1 MEKKARALAKIV
13 QGARPHGEEIVIS
26 FPRRHHAGDRLLIGD
41 GFLFGERKERGM
53 NAACF
58 EGSEKRLCKT
68 ARNGVRNE
76 QHALLLHAPF
86 KDGERPVY
94 GALRIDMKPCR
105 KCRNIHTI
113 TSYEVWLDASAH

>member
-13 QGARPHGEEIVIS
+13 HGARPHGEEIVIPL
-26 FPRRHHAGDRLLIGD
+26 PRRHDAGDRLLVGD
-41 GFLFGERKERGM
+41 GLLFGEGKERGM
-53 NAACF
+53 NAAFF
-58 EGSEKRLCKT
+58 ERSEKRLSKT
-68 ARNGVRNE
+68 ACNGVRNE

-113 TSYEVWLDASAH
+113 T